1 MNQLEEG
8 INRYLEGDVNGAIK
22 TLKEYALKYSNAQA
36 YYYLGLAHV
45 DIGKNDSA
53 GVYFQKALDLEP
65 DSGIYNY
72 HLGVIYFEMMLFP
85 QAINHL
91 IKAIE
96 INPEHV
102 RAHLI
107 LGNVYFKNGELD
119 NAASMY
125 EKVIKI
131 SPHYAPAYYELG
143 NSKYYKGDMTGA
155 KEAYLKSVNLSETS
169 ETLYKLALI
178 FIKEENYS
186 LSMAYMLKAI
196 EKDSL
201 GITKLLNYIS
211 LLKNSS
217 PESVSKFIQVIE
229 KSDISPDD
237 LETLKQE
244 LTK

>member
-1 MNQLEEG
+1 MNKLEEG
-8 INRYLEGDVNGAIK
+8 INCYLEGDVNSAVKI
-22 TLKEYALKYSNAQA
+22 LKEYISKYSNAQA
-36 YYYLGLAHV
+36 YYYLGLAHI
-45 DIGKNDSA
+45 DIGRSDSA
-53 GVYFQKALDLEP
+53 GVYFQKAIEIEP
-65 DSGIYNY
+65 NNGIYNY
-72 HLGVIYFEMMLFP
+72 QLGVIYFEMMLFS

-91 IKAIE
+91 KKAIE

-119 NAASMY
+119 NAISTY
-125 EKVIKI
+125 EKVITI

-143 NSKYYKGDMTGA
+143 NSKYYKGDIKGA
-155 KEAYLKSVNLSETS
+155 KEAYLKSVNLSETTD
-169 ETLYKLALI
+169 TLHKLALI

-211 LLKNSS
+211 MLKNSS
-217 PESVSKFIQVIE
+217 QESASKFMQVIE
-229 KSDISPDD
+229 KSNIDSDE
-237 LETLKQE
+237 LEILKKE
-244 LTK
+244 LEK